1 MTAER
6 RVRPPDWRKE
16 IFFWGVHAAALAP
29 GLWLLWAFYTGN
41 LGTDPVNTLN
51 NITGRTAMIAL
62 LGSLACTPLN
72 TLFGLREALSV
83 RRALGLFAF
92 VYASLHLL
100 NFVGLDY
107 GFDVGFILAD
117 GIVTKPYIVV
127 GFAALLLMAPLAITS
142 TKAWMKRLGRNWKKL
157 HYAAYAIAVLVIFH
171 FLWQAKA
178 AERLEPLLYGLGLA
192 LLLIVRIPTVR
203 RSIVRLR
210 NGK

>member
-1 MTAER
+1 MAATR

-16 IFFWGVHAAALAP
+16 IVFWGVHAVALAP
-29 GLWLLWAFYTGN
+29 GLWLLWAFFTSN

-72 TLFGLREALSV
+72 TLFGFREALSV
-83 RRALGLFAF
+83 RRALG
-92 VYASLHLL
+92 LL

-142 TKAWMKRLGRNWKKL
+142 TKGWMKRLGRNWKKL
-157 HYAAYAIAVLVIFH
+157 HYAAYVIAVLVIFH

-192 LLLIVRIPTVR
+192 LLLIVRIPAVR
-203 RSIVRLR
+203 RSIARLR
-210 NGK
+210 SGK